1 MRRIIIA
8 VIALLFL
15 AGGGWYWWSQTEDSE
30 TMTEHLE
37 HQHDP
42 TNIDY
47 WTCTMH
53 PSVKSSDPGTCPI
66 CAMDL
71 VPVLK
76 EGVSTK
82 PEMQMVG
89 GRTITINPEWQ
100 RLIGVRM
107 GKVEYR
113 TLKKIIR
120 TVGKV
125 EYDERRL
132 AEITLKIDGWI
143 KELFVDYTGQAV
155 RKGEPLLSIYSPEL
169 VTTQREYLLALRSWE
184 KLQNSSIEVAVDGAK
199 MLLQTSRDRL
209 LLWDLSKQQIKE
221 LEETGEP
228 KINQIIY
235 SPTDGFVIE
244 KMALQGMRVKP
255 DIALYRI
262 ADLSTVWIYA
272 DIYENELPL
281 VKVGQEAKVSLTSYP
296 GETFTGKV
304 THIYPYLNDQTR
316 TVKVRLEFSNPD
328 YKLKPGMYANVELE
342 TDMGEKLAVPTEAVL
357 NTGTR
362 QIVFIDKGEGK
373 IEPRIVKLGAEI
385 GEYYEVLESL
395 SEGEIVV
402 TSSNFLIDAESK
414 VQGILKSEGQDN

>member
-1 MRRIIIA
+1 
-8 VIALLFL
+8 
-15 AGGGWYWWSQTEDSE
+15 
-30 TMTEHLE
+30 
-37 HQHDP
+37 
-42 TNIDY
+42 
-47 WTCTMH
+47 
-53 PSVKSSDPGTCPI
+53 
-66 CAMDL
+66 
-71 VPVLK
+71 
-76 EGVSTK
+76 
-82 PEMQMVG
+82 
-89 GRTITINPEWQ
+89 
-100 RLIGVRM
+100 M

-113 TLKKIIR
+113 TLKKAIR

-125 EYDERRL
+125 EYDERKL

-143 KELFVDYTGQAV
+143 KKLFVDYTGQAV

-235 SPTDGFVIE
+235 SPIDGFVIE
-244 KMALQGMRVKP
+244 KMTLQGMRVKP
-255 DIALYRI
+255 DMALYRI

-385 GEYYEVLESL
+385 GEYYEVLEGL
-395 SEGEIVV
+395 SNGEIVV

-414 VQGILKSEGQDN
+414 VQGILKSEGQNN